1 MRDQATLKRLGFM
14 TQQGSTHTART
25 LMLSE
30 LSTLFD
36 HVPAEADKDAYQ
48 AAIRDA
54 NCLAKRSGRTR
65 QLTSSHLADLYGLDP
80 VNPIH
85 AGLRYFWSRDEA
97 ARPQL
102 ALLAAAARDSL
113 LRDLAPAILAKPLG
127 TSITR
132 ESVEE
137 AIEQH
142 WPGRFSQA
150 TRKSTAQNIN
160 SSLVQVGYLLGRIK
174 KVRVHLE
181 PATAAVAYALYLAW
195 LQGGRGELLLQS
207 PWCKLLDASHD
218 RLLELAAQA
227 SSKGWMVMR
236 RVDNVIDVDF
246 PALAPLV
253 TQVLKPAETDTATQQ
268 EIFHE
273 QG

>member
-25 LMLSE
+25 IMLSE

-36 HVPAEADKDAYQ
+36 HVPEAAGKDAYL

-54 NCLAKRSGRTR
+54 NCLAKRSGRSR
-65 QLTSSHLADLYGLDP
+65 QLTASHLADLYGLDP
-80 VNPIH
+80 ANPIH
-85 AGLRYFWSRDEA
+85 AGLRYFWSRDED

-132 ESVEE
+132 ESVES
-137 AIEQH
+137 AIEQR
-142 WPGRFSQA
+142 WPGRFSDV
-150 TRKSTAQNIN
+150 TRESIAQRVN
-160 SSLVQVGYLLGRIK
+160 SSLVQVGYLLGPVK

-181 PATAAVAYALYLAW
+181 PATGAVAYALYLAW

-207 PWCKLLDASHD
+207 PWCKLLDANQE

-227 SSKGWMVMR
+227 SAKGWMVLR
-236 RVDNVIDVDF
+236 RVDNVIDIDF
-246 PALAPLV
+246 PALAQVV
-253 TQVLKPAETDTATQQ
+253 TQALNPSEPATAAQQ

>member
-1 MRDQATLKRLGFM
+1 MHDQATLKRLGFM

-25 LMLSE
+25 IMLSE
-30 LSTLFD
+30 LNTLFD
-36 HVPAEADKDAYQ
+36 HVAAEASKAEYL

-54 NCLAKRSGRTR
+54 NCLGKRSGRSR
-65 QLTSSHLADLYGLDP
+65 KLTASHLAELYGLDP
-80 VNPIH
+80 ANPIH

-102 ALLAAAARDSL
+102 ALLAGAARDSL

-132 ESVEE
+132 ESVEQ

-142 WPGRFSQA
+142 WPGRFSTV
-150 TRKSTAQNIN
+150 TRESIAQRVN
-160 SSLVQVGYLLGRIK
+160 SSLVQVGYLLGPVK
-174 KVRVHLE
+174 KLRVHLE
-181 PATAAVAYALYLAW
+181 PATGAVAFALYLAW

-207 PWCKLLDASHD
+207 PWCKLLDASQD

-227 SSKGWMVMR
+227 SAKGWMVMR
-236 RVDNVIDVDF
+236 RVDNVVDLDF
-246 PALAPLV
+246 PALASVV
-253 TQVLKPAETDTATQQ
+253 TQALTSTEPATASQQ

-273 QG
+273 QS

>member
-65 QLTSSHLADLYGLDP
+65 QLTANHLADLYGLDP
-80 VNPIH
+80 ANPIH
-85 AGLRYFWSRDEA
+85 AGLRYFWSRDEG

-127 TSITR
+127 ASITR

-142 WPGRFSQA
+142 WPGRFSTV
-150 TRKSTAQNIN
+150 TRESIAQRVN
-160 SSLVQVGYLLGRIK
+160 SSLVQVGYLQGPIK
-174 KVRVHLE
+174 RMRVHLE

-218 RLLELAAQA
+218 RLLERAAQA
-227 SSKGWMVMR
+227 SAKGWMVMR
-236 RVDNVIDVDF
+236 RVDNVIDLDF
-246 PALAPLV
+246 PAL
-253 TQVLKPAETDTATQQ
+253 TQVVSQALKSGEPVTTAQQ

>member
-14 TQQGSTHTART
+14 IRQGSTHTART

-30 LSTLFD
+30 LCTLFD
-36 HVPAEADKDAYQ
+36 QVPDTAGKAEYL

-65 QLTSSHLADLYGLDP
+65 QLTASHLAELYGLDP
-80 VNPIH
+80 ANPIH

-102 ALLAAAARDSL
+102 AMLAAAARDSL

-137 AIEQH
+137 AIEQK
-142 WPGRFSQA
+142 WPGRFSTV
-150 TRKSTAQNIN
+150 TRESIAQRVN
-160 SSLVQVGYLLGRIK
+160 SSLVQVGYLQGPIK
-174 KVRVHLE
+174 RVRVHLE
-181 PATAAVAYALYLAW
+181 PATGAVAYALYLAW

-207 PWCKLLDASHD
+207 PWCKLLDANHD

-227 SSKGWMVMR
+227 SAKGWMVMR

-246 PALAPLV
+246 PALTRAVDQALAP
-253 TQVLKPAETDTATQQ
+253 TDPTTASQQ
-268 EIFHE
+268 EILHE

>member
-14 TQQGSTHTART
+14 IQQGSTHTART

-30 LSTLFD
+30 LNTLFD
-36 HVPAEADKDAYQ
+36 HVPDAASKDEYL

-54 NCLAKRSGRTR
+54 NCLAKRSGRSR
-65 QLTSSHLADLYGLDP
+65 KLTASHLADLYGLDP
-80 VNPIH
+80 ANPIY
-85 AGLRYFWSRDEA
+85 AGMRYFWSRDEA

-102 ALLAAAARDSL
+102 ALLAASARDSL
-113 LRDLAPAILAKPLG
+113 LQDLAPAILAKPLG

-137 AIEQH
+137 AIEQR
-142 WPGRFSQA
+142 WPGRFSSV
-150 TRKSTAQNIN
+150 TRESIAQRVN
-160 SSLVQVGYLLGRIK
+160 SSLVQVGYLLGPIK
-174 KVRVHLE
+174 RVRVHLE
-181 PATAAVAYALYLAW
+181 PATGTVAYALYLAW

-227 SSKGWMVMR
+227 SAKGWMVMR
-236 RVDNVIDVDF
+236 RVDNVIDIDF
-246 PALAPLV
+246 PAL
-253 TQVLKPAETDTATQQ
+253 TQVVSQALKSNEPATAAQQ

>member
-1 MRDQATLKRLGFM
+1 MHDQTTLKRLGFM

-30 LSTLFD
+30 LNTLFD
-36 HVPAEADKDAYQ
+36 HVAEEAGKAEYQ

-65 QLTSSHLADLYGLDP
+65 QLTARHLADLYGLDP
-80 VNPIH
+80 ANPIH

-102 ALLAAAARDSL
+102 ALLTASARDSL
-113 LRDLAPAILAKPLG
+113 LRDLAPTILAKPLG

-142 WPGRFSQA
+142 WPGRFSPA
-150 TRKSTAQNIN
+150 TRKSVAQNIN

-181 PATAAVAYALYLAW
+181 PATGALAYALYLAW

-207 PWCKLLDASHD
+207 PWCKLLDASQD
-218 RLLELAAQA
+218 RQLELAAQA
-227 SSKGWMVMR
+227 SAKGWMVMR
-236 RVDNVIDVDF
+236 RVDNVIDIDF

-253 TQVLKPAETDTATQQ
+253 NQALKTDVPATASQQ

>member
-1 MRDQATLKRLGFM
+1 MHDQATLKRLGFM
-14 TQQGSTHTART
+14 TRQGSTHTART

-36 HVPAEADKDAYQ
+36 HVSAEAGKERYL

-65 QLTSSHLADLYGLDP
+65 QLTASHLADLYGLDP
-80 VNPIH
+80 ANPIH

-127 TSITR
+127 NSINR
-132 ESVEE
+132 ESVED

-142 WPGRFSQA
+142 WPSRFSPA
-150 TRKSTAQNIN
+150 TRKSVAQNIN
-160 SSLVQVGYLLGRIK
+160 SSLVQVGYLHGRIK

-181 PATAAVAYALYLAW
+181 PATGTVAFALYLGW
-195 LQGGRGELLLQS
+195 LQDGRGELLLQS
-207 PWCKLLDASHD
+207 PWCKLLDANYD

-227 SSKGWMVMR
+227 SAKGWMVMR

-246 PALAPLV
+246 PALASVFNQALA
-253 TQVLKPAETDTATQQ
+253 PAEPTPTSATQQ

-273 QG
+273 

>member
-1 MRDQATLKRLGFM
+1 MRDQATLKQLGFM

-36 HVPAEADKDAYQ
+36 HVPAEAGKDAYQ
-48 AAIRDA
+48 TAIRDA

-65 QLTSSHLADLYGLDP
+65 QLTASHLADLYGLDP
-80 VNPIH
+80 ANPIH
-85 AGLRYFWSRDEA
+85 TGLRYFWSRDEA

-102 ALLAAAARDSL
+102 ALLAASARDSL
-113 LRDLAPAILAKPLG
+113 LRDLAPAILDKPLG
-127 TSITR
+127 MSITR

-142 WPGRFSQA
+142 WPGRFSNA
-150 TRKSTAQNIN
+150 TRESIAQRVN
-160 SSLVQVGYLLGRIK
+160 SSLVQVGYLKGPIK
-174 KVRVHLE
+174 RVRVHLE
-181 PATAAVAYALYLAW
+181 PATGAVAYALYLAW

-207 PWCKLLDASHD
+207 TWCKLLDASHD

-227 SSKGWMVMR
+227 SAKGWIVMR
-236 RVDNVIDVDF
+236 RVDNVIDLDF
-246 PALAPLV
+246 PHLTRVVSQAL
-253 TQVLKPAETDTATQQ
+253 KSSEPATSAQQ

-273 QG
+273 

>member
-14 TQQGSTHTART
+14 TQQGSTHIART

-36 HVPAEADKDAYQ
+36 HVPAEADKEAYLS
-48 AAIRDA
+48 AIRDA

-65 QLTSSHLADLYGLDP
+65 QLTASHLTDLYGLDP
-80 VNPIH
+80 ANPIH

-97 ARPQL
+97 ARSQL
-102 ALLAAAARDSL
+102 ALLAASARDSL

-127 TSITR
+127 TSTTR

-137 AIEQH
+137 AIEH
-142 WPGRFSQA
+142 RWPGRFSA
-150 TRKSTAQNIN
+150 VTRESIAQRVN
-160 SSLVQVGYLLGRIK
+160 SSLVQVGYLHGPIK
-174 KVRVHLE
+174 RVRVHLE
-181 PATAAVAYALYLAW
+181 PATGAVAYALYLAW

-207 PWCKLLDASHD
+207 PWCKLLDASQD
-218 RLLELAAQA
+218 RLLEQAAQA
-227 SSKGWMVMR
+227 SAKGWMVMR
-236 RVDNVIDVDF
+236 RVDNVIDIDF
-246 PALAPLV
+246 PAL
-253 TQVLKPAETDTATQQ
+253 TQVVGQALKSREPITGAQQ

>member
-36 HVPAEADKDAYQ
+36 HVAEEAGKEEYL

-54 NCLAKRSGRTR
+54 NCLSKRSGRTR
-65 QLTSSHLADLYGLDP
+65 QLTASHLAYLYGLDSA
-80 VNPIH
+80 NPIH

-113 LRDLAPAILAKPLG
+113 LRDLAPAILANPLG

-137 AIEQH
+137 AIEQR
-142 WPGRFSQA
+142 WPGRFSPA
-150 TRKSTAQNIN
+150 TRKSVAQNIN

-174 KVRVHLE
+174 KVRARLE
-181 PATAAVAYALYLAW
+181 PTTGTVAYALYLAW

-207 PWCKLLDASHD
+207 PWCKLLDASQD

-227 SSKGWMVMR
+227 SAKGWIVMR
-236 RVDNVIDVDF
+236 RVDNVIDIDF
-246 PALAPLV
+246 PALVPVV
-253 TQVLKPAETDTATQQ
+253 TQALTPTEPTAASQQ
-268 EIFHE
+268 ENLHE